1 MATSRFR
8 MRPRWPW
15 LPGVI
20 IGFGAALI
28 VFAWVARVPPRTRT
42 VETAAGAVLI
52 VLALMYLRSP
62 LWRSYVV
69 VDDDGLRVE
78 TPRGLRLELP
88 WKDVVRVRAA
98 AATETCYIDAGM
110 PARSFLLPGPGIA
123 APFRVER
130 RGELYRLIVAA
141 CAGRVEEVAE
151 LEPPRPRRGA
161 GAEVEAETGSGT
173 GTGTGAGTGTGTG
186 TGS

>member
-1 MATSRFR
+1 
-8 MRPRWPW
+8 
-15 LPGVI
+15 
-20 IGFGAALI
+20 
-28 VFAWVARVPPRTRT
+28 
-42 VETAAGAVLI
+42 
-52 VLALMYLRSP
+52 MYLRSP

-173 GTGTGAGTGTGTG
+173 GTGTGTGAGTG
-186 TGS
+186 S

>member
-20 IGFGAALI
+20 IGFGIALI
-28 VFAWVARVPPRTRT
+28 VFAWVAGVPPRTRT
-42 VETAAGAVLI
+42 VETGAGTVLI
-52 VLALMYLRSP
+52 VLALLYLRSP
-62 LWRSYVV
+62 LWRSHVV

-88 WKDVVRVRAA
+88 WRDVVRVRAA
-98 AATETCYIDAGM
+98 ASTETCYIDAGM
-110 PARSFLLPGPGIA
+110 PAKSFLLPGPGIA

-141 CAGRVEEVAE
+141 CAGRVEEVPE
-151 LEPPRPRRGA
+151 LEPPKPRRGA
-161 GAEVEAETGSGT
+161 EPEAGG
-173 GTGTGAGTGTGTG
+173 GAGTGTGTG
-186 TGS
+186 ASR